1 MFEYGLQNSKE
12 ADLKKY
18 WNQNSNN
25 RSSLSRKSEIL
36 LKNKMKWNFY
46 YEVGI
51 HTLIMLYGILI
62 LIMTFYNPLK

>member
-18 WNQNSNN
+18 WNQNPSN
-25 RSSLSRKSEIL
+25 RTPLSRKSEIL

-46 YEVGI
+46 Y
-51 HTLIMLYGILI
+51 
-62 LIMTFYNPLK
+62 